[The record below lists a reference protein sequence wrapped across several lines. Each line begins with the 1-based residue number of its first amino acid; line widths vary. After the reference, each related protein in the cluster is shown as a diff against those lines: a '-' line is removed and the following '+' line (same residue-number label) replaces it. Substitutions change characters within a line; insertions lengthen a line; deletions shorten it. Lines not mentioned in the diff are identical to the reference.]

1 VPHPDRGLVAPGHAI
16 RADSTSLTAVA
27 GRDDQIAS
35 YDAASRF
42 SSAGISSAD
51 TPRSPRTRRISA
63 PGGTNIAANTSTA
76 SVADTTCG
84 HETGITGL
92 CAATN
97 APGQAFVAV
106 VTIDAAGTFT
116 DIVFS
121 GGAGYTIATGLVPV
135 ASGCG
140 DQPCTTVGDGTTHML
155 HTDIPPGQY
164 YLIVT
169 GADFDTP
176 GACGPFTMSVN
187 GSFPVTLQAFS
198 VT

>member
-1 VPHPDRGLVAPGHAI
+1 MKHAM
-16 RADSTSLTAVA
+16 
-27 GRDDQIAS
+27 
-35 YDAASRF
+35 
-42 SSAGISSAD
+42 
-51 TPRSPRTRRISA
+51 
-63 PGGTNIAANTSTA
+63 STA
-76 SVADTTCG
+76 LCMIAIALSSPSARAQTCASPFQWRFGVFPAVQGTTCG

-106 VTIDAAGTFT
+106 VTIDAGGMFT
-116 DIVFS
+116 DIVFT
-121 GGAGYTIATGLVPV
+121 GGSGYTIATGLVPV

-140 DQPCTTVGDGTTHML
+140 DHPCTTVGDGTTHMI
-155 HTDIPPGQY
+155 HPDIPPGQY

>member
-1 VPHPDRGLVAPGHAI
+1 MKFVLLTSICVVAIALSSPSA
-16 RADSTSLTAVA
+16 RAQTC
-27 GRDDQIAS
+27 AS
-35 YDAASRF
+35 PF
-42 SSAGISSAD
+42 VWHFG
-51 TPRSPRTRRISA
+51 
-63 PGGTNIAANTSTA
+63 STA

-176 GACGPFTMSVN
+176 GACGPTARSPT
-187 GSFPVTLQAFS
+187 S
-198 VT
+198 